1 MRIVCH
7 ECGKFADF
15 TLDAWR
21 CTCGGAWEP
30 ADQPSF
36 DVNEI
41 NPADTSIWRYGK
53 MMGLDIQSPYE
64 RMGVGWTPLVPVTLF
79 GKQVNLKLEYL
90 MPTGSFK
97 DRGINPMV
105 NQLMCMG
112 VQSMVE
118 DSSGNAG
125 ASLAAHSARFGI
137 HTQIFIPDYASP
149 FKQQQISLY
158 GVEMIKIAGSRK
170 DTETA
175 AQDAVGSGR
184 TYASHAYQ
192 PAYLAGQM
200 TAAFEVW
207 EQLGRKAPDWI
218 LCPVAQGG
226 QFLGFWFGFS
236 RLLAAGLID
245 RLPRLVA
252 VQSAKIAPLYQAWKV
267 GLEDVPE
274 VDPFGRTVAEGVSI
288 AKPVRGKRLLQA
300 VRESDGLVMAITE
313 EEIMLGQQL
322 LAHKGYYVE
331 PTSALVIAALKIL
344 VEEKIEVTNA
354 LLSLTGNGL
363 KGSPINRSVMNDHK
377 SS

>member
-1 MRIVCH
+1 MQVVCND
-7 ECGKFADF
+7 CGKFTDF

-36 DVNEI
+36 NIKKI

-53 MMGLDIQSPYE
+53 LLGLDVHSPYE
-64 RMGVGWTPLVPVTLF
+64 QMGVGRTPLVPIELF
-79 GKQVNLKLEYL
+79 GKQVHLKLEYL

-105 NQLMCMG
+105 NQLMYMG
-112 VQSMVE
+112 VKSMVE

-125 ASLAAHSARFGI
+125 ASLAAHGARFGI
-137 HTQIFIPDYASP
+137 HTQVFIPEYASP
-149 FKQQQISLY
+149 FKQHQISLY
-158 GVEMIKIAGSRK
+158 GVELVNIAGSRK
-170 DTETA
+170 DTEVA
-175 AQDAVGSGR
+175 AQGAASSGR

-207 EQLGRKAPDWI
+207 EQLGKKAPDWI
-218 LCPVAQGG
+218 VCPVAQGG

-252 VQSAKIAPLYQAWKV
+252 VQSAKIAPLFHAWKAD
-267 GLEDVPE
+267 LEDVPE
-274 VDPFGRTVAEGVSI
+274 VDPIGRTIAEGVSI

-300 VRESDGLVMAITE
+300 VRESDGLVMAINE

-331 PTSALVIAALKIL
+331 PTSALVMAALKHL
-344 VEEKIEVTNA
+344 VEEKKQVTNV
-354 LLSLTGNGL
+354 LLILTGNGL
-363 KGSPINRSVMNDHK
+363 KGSPTHRG
-377 SS
+377 